1 MFEIEKR
8 FAETKND
15 VGKQMHEMCSMV
27 EELAQ
32 MSKGIEFQLNKKQ
45 PEIEGASLN
54 IANLQRKM
62 DEAQRNQEN
71 ELNIIKKR

>member
-1 MFEIEKR
+1 
-8 FAETKND
+8 
-15 VGKQMHEMCSMV
+15 MHEMCSMV

-32 MSKGIEFQLNKKQ
+32 MSKGLEFQLTKKQ

-62 DEAQRNQEN
+62 DEAQRSHDND
-71 ELNIIKKR
+71 LNMIKKR

>member
-1 MFEIEKR
+1 MREQSQHQVFEIEKR

-32 MSKGIEFQLNKKQ
+32 MSKGVENQLSKKQ

-62 DEAQRNQEN
+62 DETQRN
-71 ELNIIKKR
+71 